1 VKNHNI
7 QPMVATA
14 MTEEV
19 TRTEHVKGELK
30 TLTKGL
36 AALDLLMNNQAVRT
50 SDVADVL
57 AIDKSSASRILQT
70 LAQAGYAQP
79 GERRSFV
86 LGPKLAAR
94 SNTVRQKKSLRQ
106 CARPVLE
113 RLSERTGEAVHLSI
127 LADEQV
133 LYLDTIES
141 RYSLRVDSRPGT
153 LAPLAYTAI
162 GRIFLAL
169 AGAPLPEQLLAQTE
183 RTITDPRLFQA
194 ELQTISQ
201 QGYALHD
208 EEFHLGIRGAA
219 APLFDS
225 NGYVIGAV
233 GVSGPTVRIHTEDLD
248 ALGLMVREEADKF
261 IME

>member
-1 VKNHNI
+1 MKTRNVQPVANI
-7 QPMVATA
+7 A
-14 MTEEV
+14 EEA
-19 TRTEHVKGELK
+19 TRTENVKGELK

-36 AALDLLMNNQAVRT
+36 AALDLLMHNQTVRT

-70 LAQAGYAQP
+70 LAQAGYAQS

-86 LGPKLAAR
+86 LGPKLADR
-94 SNTVRQKKSLRQ
+94 PNTVRPKKSLRV

-113 RLSERTGEAVHLSI
+113 RLSACTGEAVHLSI

-141 RYSLRVDSRPGT
+141 SYSLRVDSRPGT

-169 AGAPLPEQLLAQTE
+169 AGAPLPDQLQAQTE
-183 RTITDPRLFQA
+183 HTITDPRLFQMA
-194 ELQTISQ
+194 LQTIAQ

-219 APLFDS
+219 APLFDR

-248 ALGLMVREEADKF
+248 ALGVLVREEANKF

>member
-1 VKNHNI
+1 MKTRSA
-7 QPMVATA
+7 QPVSDAVEGKA
-14 MTEEV
+14 
-19 TRTEHVKGELK
+19 RTESVKGELK

-36 AALDLLMNNQAVRT
+36 AVLDLLMKNQMVRT

-70 LAQAGYAQP
+70 LTQAGYAQA

-86 LGPKLAAR
+86 LGPKLADRPNMVR
-94 SNTVRQKKSLRQ
+94 SRKSLRV

-113 RLSERTGEAVHLSI
+113 RLFDRTGEAVHLSI
-127 LADEQV
+127 LADENV

-162 GRIFLAL
+162 GRVFLAL
-169 AGAPLPEQLLAQTE
+169 AGAPLPDELHAQTE
-183 RTITDPRLFQA
+183 RTITDPVLFQA
-194 ELQTISQ
+194 ELQNIVQ

-219 APLFDS
+219 APLRDR

-233 GVSGPTVRIHTEDLD
+233 GVSGPTVRIHSEDLN
-248 ALGLMVREEADKF
+248 ALGILVRDEAARF
-261 IME
+261 VMA

>member
-1 VKNHNI
+1 MKNHND
-7 QPMVATA
+7 QPI
-14 MTEEV
+14 TEEM
-19 TRTEHVKGELK
+19 TRTVHVKGELK

-36 AALDLLMNNQAVRT
+36 AALDLLMHSQAVRT
-50 SDVADVL
+50 SDIADVL

-86 LGPKLAAR
+86 LGPKLAGR
-94 SNTVRQKKSLRQ
+94 TNTIRQKKSLRQ
-106 CARPVLE
+106 YARPVLE
-113 RLSERTGEAVHLSI
+113 RLSDRTGEAVHLSI

-133 LYLDTIES
+133 LYLDSIES

-169 AGAPLPEQLLAQTE
+169 AGAPLPEQLNAQTE
-183 RTITDPRLFQA
+183 KTITDLHLFQT
-194 ELQTISQ
+194 ELQNIVK

-219 APLFDS
+219 APLYDS
-225 NGYVIGAV
+225 NGYVVGSV
-233 GVSGPTVRIHTEDLD
+233 GVSGPTVRIHTEDLH
-248 ALGLMVREEADKF
+248 ALGLMVREEAEKF
-261 IME
+261 TME